1 MFTQCLAQQAT
12 NTMYYFYSH
21 IVDSCWCQE
30 YYASEEKKAEEQ
42 SALGCLASNFLLRL
56 VVFMIILLARHY
68 LIAHAMKFKNICF
81 GSISSEATL
90 KL

>member
-21 IVDSCWCQE
+21 IVDSCWSQE
-30 YYASEEKKAEEQ
+30 YYASEEKKAEQ
-42 SALGCLASNFLLRL
+42 SALGCLASNFLLCL
-56 VVFMIILLARHY
+56 VVFMIILLARRY
-68 LIAHAMKFKNICF
+68 LIAHAMKFKNVCF